1 MTHPA
6 ATATTITAT
15 LIATTPAQPTLP
27 GWAVL
32 AALALALPLAYA
44 IVCAAAPFG
53 ACRRCHGVGKTLT
66 PNGHVKRWCRRCEGT
81 GLRLRWGRRLFNYLR
96 ALRRAGTR

>member
-1 MTHPA
+1 MTHLA

-15 LIATTPAQPTLP
+15 LIATTPAQSTLP

-32 AALALALPLAYA
+32 AALALAPPLSYA
-44 IVCAAAPFG
+44 IACAAAPFR
-53 ACRRCHGVGKTLT
+53 ACRHCHGVGKTLT
-66 PNGHVKRWCRRCEGT
+66 PNGHLKRWCHRCDGT

-96 ALRRAGTR
+96 RLHQAGTR